1 MELLDDKVL
10 SVEEFFA
17 TISQYLTPRQVQ
29 FVREAYN
36 FAAEVHANQKRVSGD
51 PYIIHPLG
59 VAGIL
64 AQLKM
69 DETTLAA
76 AFLHDVVEDTNVS
89 LQDLQDIFGKEVASL
104 VDGVTKLGKIEYISK
119 EEQQVENYRK
129 MFLAMAKDIRVV
141 LIKLADR
148 LHNMRTMKYM
158 PVNKQKRISSETLE
172 IYAPLAHRLGIYAIK
187 WELEDLAFRYMEPQH
202 YYELVEQVKV
212 RRKERE
218 TMVQDA
224 MAELKK
230 HIDTAGIHC
239 EIQGRPK
246 SFYSI
251 HKKMQRDHK
260 TINEIYDLLAVRVL
274 VDTVQDCYGVLGI
287 VHGMWRP
294 IPGRFKDYIA
304 VPKSNM
310 YQSLHTTVIS
320 SSGQPLEIQIRT
332 FEMHRI
338 SEYGVAAHWRYKES
352 AKGASNHAVSSSA
365 KDMDAKMSWLRQLLE
380 WHNDMHDPNEFVNT
394 VKMDVFSDEVFVFTP
409 RGDVIDLPMGSCP
422 SDFGYRIHTGVGNS
436 CVGAKVNG
444 KMVPL
449 DYRLSNGDIVE
460 VVTTKQS
467 GGPSRDWINVVGSN
481 ETKNKIRQWFKK
493 ERREENI
500 VKGRELLER
509 ECKRLGYDSKELL
522 TPDNIKEVSSRL
534 HLDGSEEN
542 LMAGLGYGGVLIN
555 TVMMK
560 FIELYK
566 KAQQK
571 NTTKNLSQLLAQL
584 KPRTSKANKASHG
597 ILVKGESGIMVKLSR
612 CCNPIP
618 GDPIIGYITRGHGVS
633 VHRTDCPN
641 VLSSHEEADR
651 MIDVAWDIAGDAV
664 YKVVLEITA
673 VDQTGVMANIMTVAS
688 ETKININ
695 SLNARSDSNKTAYIK
710 LGLDINGTEQLDYV
724 VGRIRRIK
732 GVYKVERLISG
743 VSSL

>member
-422 SDFGYRIHTGVGNS
+422 IDFAYRIHTGVGNS

>member
-10 SVEEFFA
+10 SVEEFF
-17 TISQYLTPRQVQ
+17 TSISQYLTPRQVQ

-89 LQDLQDIFGKEVASL
+89 LQDIQDIFGEEVASL

-218 TMVQDA
+218 AMVQDA
-224 MAELKK
+224 MGELKQ
-230 HIDTAGIHC
+230 HIDKAGIHC

-320 SSGQPLEIQIRT
+320 SNGQPLEIQIRT

-422 SDFGYRIHTGVGNS
+422 IDFAYRIHTGVGNS

-449 DYRLSNGDIVE
+449 DCKLSNGDIVE
-460 VVTTKQS
+460 VVTSKQS
-467 GGPSRDWINVVGSN
+467 NGPSRDWVNMVGSN

-542 LMAGLGYGGVLIN
+542 LMAGIGYGGVLIN
-555 TVMMK
+555 TVMVK
-560 FIELYK
+560 FIDIYK
-566 KAQQK
+566 KAQQH
-571 NTTKNLSQLLAQL
+571 NTTKNLSQLLATL

-597 ILVKGESGIMVKLSR
+597 ILVKGESGIMVKLAR

-618 GDPIIGYITRGHGVS
+618 GDPIVGYITRGHGVS
-633 VHRTDCPN
+633 VHRADCPN
-641 VLSSHEEADR
+641 VLSSNEEADR

-664 YKVVLEITA
+664 YKAVLEITA

-695 SLNARSDSNKTAYIK
+695 SLNARSDSNKTAYVK

-724 VGRIRRIK
+724 VGRLRRIK
-732 GVYKVERLISG
+732 GVYKVERVISG

>member
-17 TISQYLTPRQVQ
+17 LISQYLTTRQVQ

-36 FAAEVHANQKRVSGD
+36 FAAEVHADQKRVSGD

-69 DETTLAA
+69 DEITLAA

-89 LQDLQDIFGKEVASL
+89 LHDIEEIFGKEVASL

-158 PVNKQKRISSETLE
+158 PLNKQKRISSETLE

-218 TMVQDA
+218 AMVQSA
-224 MAELKK
+224 MAELKR
-230 HIDTAGIHC
+230 HIDVAGIHC
-239 EIQGRPK
+239 EIEGRPK

-260 TINEIYDLLAVRVL
+260 GINEIYDLLAVRVL

-320 SSGQPLEIQIRT
+320 SNGQPLEIQIRT

-352 AKGASNHAVSSSA
+352 AKGASSHGVSSSA

-422 SDFGYRIHTGVGNS
+422 IDFAYRIHTGVGNS

-449 DYRLSNGDIVE
+449 DYKLSNGDIVE

-467 GGPSRDWINVVGSN
+467 NGPSRDWINVVGSN

-509 ECKRLGYDSKELL
+509 ECKRLGYDSKALL
-522 TPDNIKEVSSRL
+522 TPENIKEVSSRL

-555 TVMMK
+555 TVMVK
-560 FIELYK
+560 FIDIYK
-566 KAQQK
+566 KAQQN

-597 ILVKGESGIMVKLSR
+597 ILVKGESGIMVKLAR

-618 GDPIIGYITRGHGVS
+618 GDPIVGYITRGHGVS
-633 VHRTDCPN
+633 VHRADCPN
-641 VLSSHEEADR
+641 VLSSNEEADR
-651 MIDVAWDIAGDAV
+651 MIEVAWDIAGDAV

-673 VDQTGVMANIMTVAS
+673 VDQPGVMANIMTVAS
-688 ETKININ
+688 ETKVNIN

-710 LGLDINGTEQLDYV
+710 IGLDINGTEQLDYV

>member
-17 TISQYLTPRQVQ
+17 LISQYLTVRQVQ

-36 FAAEVHANQKRVSGD
+36 FAAEVHADQKRVSGD

-69 DETTLAA
+69 DEITLAA

-89 LQDLQDIFGKEVASL
+89 LHDIEEIFGNEVASL

-129 MFLAMAKDIRVV
+129 MFLAMANDIRVV

-148 LHNMRTMKYM
+148 LHNMRTMKFM
-158 PVNKQKRISSETLE
+158 PANKQKRISSETLE

-218 TMVQDA
+218 AMVQDA
-224 MAELKK
+224 MAELHK
-230 HIDTAGIHC
+230 HIDAAKIHC
-239 EIQGRPK
+239 EIEGRPK

-260 TINEIYDLLAVRVL
+260 SINEIYDLLAVRVL

-352 AKGASNHAVSSSA
+352 AKGASTHAVTSSA

-422 SDFGYRIHTGVGNS
+422 IDFAYRIHTGVGNS

-449 DYRLSNGDIVE
+449 DYKLANGDIVE
-460 VVTTKQS
+460 VVTSKQS
-467 GGPSRDWINVVGSN
+467 NGPSRDWVNMVGSN

-500 VKGRELLER
+500 IKGRELLER

-522 TPDNIKEVSSRL
+522 SPDNIKEVSSRL

-555 TVMMK
+555 TVMVK
-560 FIELYK
+560 FIDIYK
-566 KAQQK
+566 KAQQH
-571 NTTKNLSQLLAQL
+571 NTTKNLSQLLATL

-597 ILVKGESGIMVKLSR
+597 ILVKGESGIMVKLAK

-618 GDPIIGYITRGHGVS
+618 GDPIVGYITRGHGVS
-633 VHRTDCPN
+633 VHRADCPN
-641 VLSSHEEADR
+641 VLSSKEEADR

-688 ETKININ
+688 ETKINIS
-695 SLNARSDSNKTAYIK
+695 SLNARSDGNKTAYVK
-710 LGLDINGTEQLDYV
+710 LGLDINGTEQLAYV
-724 VGRIRRIK
+724 MGRIRRIK
-732 GVYKVERLISG
+732 GVYKVERLVSG
-743 VSSL
+743 VPS

>member
-1 MELLDDKVL
+1 MELLDDKIL
-10 SVEEFFA
+10 TVEEFFA
-17 TISQYLTPRQVQ
+17 MISQYLNPKQVQ

-69 DETTLAA
+69 DEITLSA

-89 LQDLQDIFGKEVASL
+89 LDDITEIFGHEVANL

-148 LHNMRTMKYM
+148 LHNMRTLKYM

-202 YYELVEQVKV
+202 YYDLVEQVKV

-218 TMVQDA
+218 AMVHDA
-224 MAELKK
+224 MDELKE
-230 HIDTAGIHC
+230 HIDKAGINC

-251 HKKMQRDHK
+251 HKKMQRDNK
-260 TINEIYDLLAVRVL
+260 GINEIYDLLAVRVL

-287 VHGMWRP
+287 VHGLWRP

-320 SSGQPLEIQIRT
+320 TNGQPLEIQIRT

-352 AKGASNHAVSSSA
+352 AKGASSHVVSSSA

-380 WHNDMHDPNEFVNT
+380 WHNDMHDPHEFVNT

-409 RGDVIDLPMGSCP
+409 HGDVIDLPMGSCP
-422 SDFGYRIHTGVGNS
+422 IDFAYRIHTGVGNS

-449 DYRLSNGDIVE
+449 DYKLKNGDIVE

-467 GGPSRDWINVVGSN
+467 NGPSRDWINMVGSN

-500 VKGRELLER
+500 AKGRELLER
-509 ECKRLGYDSKELL
+509 ECKRLGYDSKTLL
-522 TPDNIKEVSSRL
+522 TPENIKEVSSRL
-534 HLDGSEEN
+534 HFDGSEEN
-542 LMAGLGYGGVLIN
+542 LTAALGYGGVLIN
-555 TVMMK
+555 TVMVK
-560 FIELYK
+560 FIDIYK
-566 KAQQK
+566 KAQQR

-597 ILVKGESGIMVKLSR
+597 ILVKGESGIMVKLAR

-633 VHRTDCPN
+633 VHRADCPN
-641 VLSSHEEADR
+641 VLSSHEEVDR
-651 MIDVAWDIAGDAV
+651 MIDVAWDISGDAV

-673 VDQTGVMANIMTVAS
+673 VDQTGVMANIMTVAN

-695 SLNARSDSNKTAYIK
+695 SLNARSDNNKTAYIK
-710 LGLDINGTEQLDYV
+710 LGIDINGTEQLDYV

-732 GVYKVERLISG
+732 GVYKVERVISG

>member
-10 SVEEFFA
+10 SVEEFF
-17 TISQYLTPRQVQ
+17 TSISQYLTPRQVQ

-89 LQDLQDIFGKEVASL
+89 LQDIQDIFGEEVASL

-218 TMVQDA
+218 AMVQDA
-224 MAELKK
+224 MAELKQ
-230 HIDTAGIHC
+230 HIDKAGIHC

-320 SSGQPLEIQIRT
+320 SNGQPLEIQIRT

-422 SDFGYRIHTGVGNS
+422 IDFAYRIHTGVGNS

-449 DYRLSNGDIVE
+449 DCKLSNGDIVE
-460 VVTTKQS
+460 VVTSKQS
-467 GGPSRDWINVVGSN
+467 NGPSRDWVNMVGSN

-542 LMAGLGYGGVLIN
+542 LMAGIGYGGVLIN
-555 TVMMK
+555 TVMVK
-560 FIELYK
+560 FIDIYK
-566 KAQQK
+566 KAQQH
-571 NTTKNLSQLLAQL
+571 NTTKNLSQLLATL

-597 ILVKGESGIMVKLSR
+597 ILVKGESGIMVKLAR

-618 GDPIIGYITRGHGVS
+618 GDPIVVILPEDMGYPSIEQTVLMF
-633 VHRTDCPN
+633 CP
-641 VLSSHEEADR
+641 A
-651 MIDVAWDIAGDAV
+651 M
-664 YKVVLEITA
+664 KK
-673 VDQTGVMANIMTVAS
+673 QT
-688 ETKININ
+688 E
-695 SLNARSDSNKTAYIK
+695 
-710 LGLDINGTEQLDYV
+710 
-724 VGRIRRIK
+724 
-732 GVYKVERLISG
+732 
-743 VSSL
+743 